1 MIQRLLKLLFTY
13 YINKATHQRIITE
26 NNTSDQ
32 KTNEDG
38 KVYRQSRKC
47 PKCISRN
54 VTPIQ
59 YGYIVD
65 PDAIERIEN
74 GNL

>member
-1 MIQRLLKLLFTY
+1 MIGNELC
-13 YINKATHQRIITE
+13 
-26 NNTSDQ
+26 
-32 KTNEDG
+32 EDG

-59 YGYIVD
+59 YSYIVD
-65 PDAIERIEN
+65 PDAIERIDEKKDRLLN
-74 GNL
+74 HLE